1 MTTIFKTF
9 FSNADGTMLENYFAL
24 REDAVKHLA
33 KISGYDAPLTGTLP
47 WVVDEGPYYATLTE
61 IKVQ

>member
-33 KISGYDAPLTGTLP
+33 KISNYNAPLTGPLP
-47 WVVDEGPYYATLTE
+47 WVVDEGPYYASLTE
-61 IKVQ
+61 INVQ

>member
-1 MTTIFKTF
+1 MTTIYKTF

-33 KISGYDAPLTGTLP
+33 KISGYDAPLTGPLP
-47 WVVDEGPYYATLTE
+47 WTIDNGKYYAILTE
-61 IKVQ
+61 INVQ